1 MIKKDS
7 KKVDLITLKKDSNKC
22 YVGDYLDG
30 FKTESIK
37 KDLNNLIYQEIK
49 YKDFK
54 EECRSINIKNKIK
67 NIITIPTSHLIEK
80 HYDNCLINFI
90 PDIKETS
97 NKSNK
102 TDEKDIIIEKTNLV
116 YTDYSNYKPE
126 EIPVIL
132 RTKMMDVAC
141 KLTDIALY
149 RLEEYKNSIRSSN
162 ENIKETLVSFKL
174 IMDLFNIETNNYSDS
189 EIKDKSIEELLESKI
204 IVDLHL
210 ESLGD
215 EKR

>member
-1 MIKKDS
+1 MIKKES
-7 KKVDLITLKKDSNKC
+7 KKCCVC
-22 YVGDYLDG
+22 YYLDG
-30 FKTESIK
+30 FMNESAK
-37 KDLNNLIYQEIK
+37 KHLNSLIYQEIK
-49 YKDFK
+49 YKDFI
-54 EECRSINIKNKIK
+54 EESRGINIGNEIK
-67 NIITIPTSHLIEK
+67 NIIKIPTHHLIKK
-80 HYDNCLINFI
+80 HHNNCLVDFT

-102 TDEKDIIIEKTNLV
+102 TDEKNIILEKTNLV

-132 RTKMMDVAC
+132 RNKMMDVAC

-149 RLEEYKNSIRSSN
+149 RLDEYKNSIRSSN
-162 ENIKETLVSFKL
+162 ENIKDTLASFKL
-174 IMDLFNIETNNYSDS
+174 IIDLFNIEINNYSDS
-189 EIKDKSIEELLESKI
+189 EIKDKSIEELLESKS

>member
-1 MIKKDS
+1 MIKKES
-7 KKVDLITLKKDSNKC
+7 KKC
-22 YVGDYLDG
+22 YVCDYLDG
-30 FKTESIK
+30 FANESIK
-37 KDLNNLIYQEIK
+37 KSLNNLIYQAIK
-49 YKDFK
+49 YKDFI
-54 EECRSINIKNKIK
+54 EECRSVNIQNSTKN
-67 NIITIPTSHLIEK
+67 NIIVPSHHFIKK
-80 HYDNCLINFI
+80 HHINCLVDFI
-90 PDIKETS
+90 SDKKETN

-102 TDEKDIIIEKTNLV
+102 ADEKDIILEKTNLV

-126 EIPVIL
+126 EVPVIL

-149 RLEEYKNSIRSSN
+149 RLDEYKNSIRSSN
-162 ENIKETLVSFKL
+162 ENIKDTLASFKL
-174 IMDLFNIETNNYSDS
+174 IIDLFNIETNNYSDS
-189 EIKDKSIEELLESKI
+189 EIKDRSIEELLESKS